1 MANSEKAKR
10 RATITPDSFSVAP
23 DLLGLPLARPMRRG
37 TAMLI
42 DLMGIALLSRA
53 GAVFLAIAAGLTL
66 WRASRQQSQAG
77 RRTALRI
84 TAIALPIGML
94 AWCDN
99 PFDRDSDDE
108 PSGANVIATDG
119 DWTQLAAI
127 PDLITL
133 QTAQDSATIAR
144 AARNLAERL
153 ASAHLDTDDRQEI
166 REELI
171 DEIESPVARAMLR
184 SAIDTMGGRT
194 TDEAVG
200 DSAVLR
206 YADALARGEDATAD
220 SLRRAA
226 RDALA
231 GERIQR
237 LEQRE
242 DDLEDQIQTLQ
253 QQRTGFTGFIRG
265 IADDLGIG
273 FGWGALYFT
282 AFLTLWRGQTPGK
295 RLLGVRVIR
304 LDGRPLG
311 WWYSFER
318 FGGYAASLSTGLLG
332 FLQILW
338 DANRQGL
345 HDKAVETVV
354 IRDLPASLAAGEG
367 WQRAGR

>member
-1 MANSEKAKR
+1 MANSEKARR
-10 RATITPDSFSVAP
+10 RAFITPDSFSVAP
-23 DLLGLPLARPMRRG
+23 DLLGLPLARPWRRG
-37 TAMLI
+37 GAMFI
-42 DLMGIALLSRA
+42 DLVGIALLSKA
-53 GAVFLAIAAGLTL
+53 GVLFLAIAAALTL
-66 WRASRQQSQAG
+66 WRASRQQSQT
-77 RRTALRI
+77 RRRNALRI
-84 TAIALPIGML
+84 TAVVLPIGML

-99 PFDRDSDDE
+99 PFNRDSDDE
-108 PSGANVIATDG
+108 PSGANAVALDG

-133 QTAQDSATIAR
+133 ERSQDSAEIAR

-153 ASAHLDTDDRQEI
+153 TSSGMDSDARLEI
-166 REELI
+166 REELL
-171 DEIESPVARAMLR
+171 DEIESPVARAVLR
-184 SAIDTMGGRT
+184 SAIDTLFAPT
-194 TDEAVG
+194 AAEAVG

-206 YADALARGEDATAD
+206 YADALTRGEPSTAD
-220 SLRRAA
+220 SLRGAA

-237 LEQRE
+237 LEERE
-242 DDLEDQIQTLQ
+242 DDLEDQIQNLQ
-253 QQRTGFTGFIRG
+253 EQRTGFIGFLRG

-282 AFLTLWRGQTPGK
+282 AFLTLWRGKTPGK

-311 WWYSFER
+311 WWWSFER

-354 IRDLPASLAAGEG
+354 IRDLPPSLAAGEG
-367 WQRAGR
+367 WRHAGR

>member
-1 MANSEKAKR
+1 MANTEKARR
-10 RATITPDSFSVAP
+10 RAFITPDSFSVAP

-37 TAMLI
+37 GAMLI
-42 DLMGIALLSRA
+42 DLVGIALLARA
-53 GAVFLAIAAGLTL
+53 GVLFLAIAAALTL
-66 WRASRQQSQAG
+66 WRASRGQSQPR

-99 PFDRDSDDE
+99 PFNRDSDDE
-108 PSGANVIATDG
+108 PSPGNVMVRNGEWA
-119 DWTQLAAI
+119 QLAAI

-133 QTAQDSATIAR
+133 ETSQDSAEVAR

-153 ASAHLDTDDRQEI
+153 TSSEMDTDARLEI
-166 REELI
+166 REDLLDEL
-171 DEIESPVARAMLR
+171 DSPAARAVLR
-184 SAIDTMGGRT
+184 NALDTLGGGGA
-194 TDEAVG
+194 DEAVR
-200 DSAVLR
+200 DSAVLH
-206 YADALARGEDATAD
+206 YADAVARGEVSAAD
-220 SLRRAA
+220 SLRPAA

-231 GERIQR
+231 GERIQK

-242 DDLEDQIQTLQ
+242 DDLEDEIQNLQ
-253 QQRTGFTGFIRG
+253 EQRTGFTGFIRN

-295 RLLGVRVIR
+295 RVFGVRVIR

-354 IRDLPASLAAGEG
+354 IRDLPPSLAAGEG
-367 WQRAGR
+367 WQRVGR